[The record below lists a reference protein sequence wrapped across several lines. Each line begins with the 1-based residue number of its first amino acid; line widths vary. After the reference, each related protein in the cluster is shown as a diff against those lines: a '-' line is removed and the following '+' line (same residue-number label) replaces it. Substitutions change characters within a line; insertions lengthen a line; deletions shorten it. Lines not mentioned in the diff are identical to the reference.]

1 MKSWSTRE
9 IFIRSVLG
17 RHVSACD
24 VLYQLNFYLPC
35 GISQMKALLYFS
47 VILLRLPLLVISAW
61 CPLSVATMS
70 RHFEIFSC
78 FPLSQV
84 QTVSFL
90 HKPMCHALVFQEE
103 RFWISS
109 LIKWHSPSVSIET
122 RSPPWSLQA
131 CLFFFQLS
139 PHFEKMYQE
148 LLKHVSWHSTTNK

>member
-9 IFIRSVLG
+9 MFIRSVLG
-17 RHVSACD
+17 RHVSACN
-24 VLYQLNFYLPC
+24 VLYHLNFYLPC
-35 GISQMKALLYFS
+35 GISQMKALLS
-47 VILLRLPLLVISAW
+47 LLVILLRLPLLVISAW
-61 CPLSVATMS
+61 YPLSVATMS
-70 RHFEIFSC
+70 R
-78 FPLSQV
+78 

-109 LIKWHSPSVSIET
+109 LIKCHSSSLSIET

-131 CLFFFQLS
+131 CLFFSQLS
-139 PHFEKMYQE
+139 PHFQNMYQE